1 MTDSF
6 DAYLFFDG
14 DCRDALEF
22 YCAAF
27 GVAPSGVMTYG
38 EAPGASPAQVDRDRI
53 ICTSLPV
60 CGANLM
66 LSDVPTGTPYVKGS
80 NVSLSLGI
88 DNKDEIT
95 RLVTALSVG
104 GTVHQPLGPQ
114 FFSPWYAMFTD
125 KFGVRWQISQPA
137 AAAG

>member
-1 MTDSF
+1 MTDKF

-14 DCRDALEF
+14 DCRDALDF

-27 GVAPSGVMTYG
+27 GVEPSGVMTYG
-38 EAPGASPAQVDRDRI
+38 EAPGGSSSEADRDRI
-53 ICTSLPV
+53 IYTSIPV

-66 LSDVPTGTPYVKGS
+66 LSDVPTGTPYVRGT

-88 DNKDEIT
+88 DSKDEIM
-95 RLVTALSVG
+95 RLVTALSAG

-114 FFSPWYAMFTD
+114 FFSQWYAMFTD
-125 KFGVRWQISQPA
+125 KFGVWWQISQPA